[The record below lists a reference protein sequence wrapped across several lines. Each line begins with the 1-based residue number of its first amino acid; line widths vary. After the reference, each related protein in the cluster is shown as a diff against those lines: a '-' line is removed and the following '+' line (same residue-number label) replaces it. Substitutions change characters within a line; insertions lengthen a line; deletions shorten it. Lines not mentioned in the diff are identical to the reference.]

1 MLPYHPSCVL
11 HMLQDFMMQ
20 QNSMSSRLKTGSEL
34 HQSTVFDSLNSRW
47 EEVDQDH
54 PDAQLVFRVSQW
66 RGLPPS
72 YIHICIVSLHM
83 CADLTSYERK
93 TLTCL

>member
-1 MLPYHPSCVL
+1 MRP
-11 HMLQDFMMQ
+11 QDFMMQ

-54 PDAQLVFRVSQW
+54 PDAQLVFRASQLW

-72 YIHICIVSLHM
+72 HM
-83 CADLTSYERK
+83 HCTASYVH
-93 TLTCL
+93 